1 MSSSKPFKTET
12 GWAVKTPSG
21 ETWEY
26 MTEAAAQDF
35 ANSLAAEEPLTLAD
49 MIRPA
54 PGKIAVLVESKSERT
69 PSGLLIPLDT
79 ARSIHEE
86 KATQGTVIAKGDED
100 DEDEESFVKLGD
112 VVLFGKYTGTKIKYR
127 PERPANEPQADQ
139 ETVIIMTEASVLAV
153 LLTPEQAANFKVR
166 G

>member
-1 MSSSKPFKTET
+1 MSSSD
-12 GWAVKTPSG
+12 VS
-21 ETWEY
+21 
-26 MTEAAAQDF
+26 
-35 ANSLAAEEPLTLAD
+35 LAD

-69 PSGLLIPLDT
+69 PSGLLIPVDT
-79 ARSIHEE
+79 VRSIHEE
-86 KATQGTVIAKGDED
+86 KATQGTVISKGDED
-100 DEDEESFVKLGD
+100 DDSFVNIGD

>member
-26 MTEAAAQDF
+26 VTEAAAQDF

-69 PSGLLIPLDT
+69 PSGLLIPIDT
-79 ARSIHEE
+79 VRSIHEE
-86 KATQGTVIAKGDED
+86 KATQGTVISKGDED
-100 DEDEESFVKLGD
+100 DDSFVNIGD